1 MAAREPESLETP
13 QPAVENQETLCAQSS
28 CTSSTSR
35 PQQSSEQSPTLEQ
48 TPASEVH
55 TGPILTDKAEKV
67 QLKMKDISTESSCG
81 QQEIKTARTEEGSRL
96 RDVVRKKA

>member
-1 MAAREPESLETP
+1 MSAKKPESVETP
-13 QPAVENQETLCAQSS
+13 QPAAENQETLCGQSS

-35 PQQSSEQSPTLEQ
+35 PQQSSEQSPILEQ

-55 TGPILTDKAEKV
+55 IGPILTDKAEKV
-67 QLKMKDISTESSCG
+67 QLKMKDISSESSCG
-81 QQEIKTARTEEGSRL
+81 QQKIKTTRTEEGSHL

>member
-1 MAAREPESLETP
+1 MTARKPESLETP
-13 QPAVENQETLCAQSS
+13 QPAVENQETLCGQSS
-28 CTSSTSR
+28 CTSSTSS

-55 TGPILTDKAEKV
+55 TVLLPADKAEQG
-67 QLKMKDISTESSCG
+67 QLKTEDISSEGSCG
-81 QQEIKTARTEEGSRL
+81 QQETETAKTEEGLRL